1 MLTDI
6 LETKPKYFNT
16 PEYHVGGKVH
26 TELTAPRTSLFSC
39 QIFSSF
45 GVEAQNDAPVEN
57 LVRTQR
63 ALMNHFLNR
72 GTEGDQSRTDWTTTR
87 KHHDTLSVCG

>member
-26 TELTAPRTSLFSC
+26 IELTAPRTSLFSC
-39 QIFSSF
+39 
-45 GVEAQNDAPVEN
+45 
-57 LVRTQR
+57 
-63 ALMNHFLNR
+63 
-72 GTEGDQSRTDWTTTR
+72 
-87 KHHDTLSVCG
+87 